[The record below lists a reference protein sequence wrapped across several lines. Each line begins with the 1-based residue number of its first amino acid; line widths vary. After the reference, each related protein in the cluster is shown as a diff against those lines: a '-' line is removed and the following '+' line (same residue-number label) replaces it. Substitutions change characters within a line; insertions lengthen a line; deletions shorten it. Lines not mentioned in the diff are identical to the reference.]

1 MTPEFLFSRVIAVTG
16 ANVDIEMAKAR
27 AAEPDD
33 EFKAAFAR
41 LYPAAGRVALRILG
55 DHAAAEDVAAE
66 ALARTYE
73 RWAKVRAL
81 PYLDAW
87 VLRVA
92 SNLAIDMVRRR
103 RPPLREP
110 QPLWIEERIAVHLS
124 LVKALESLSRR
135 QRDVVVLRYIGDL
148 SEEDV
153 SSVLGLAPGSVK
165 THLRRGLERLRP
177 LLAPEFRSDF
187 SV

>member
-1 MTPEFLFSRVIAVTG
+1 MG
-16 ANVDIEMAKAR
+16 KAR
-27 AAEPDD
+27 AREIDD

-41 LYPAAGRVALRILG
+41 LYPSAGRVALRILG
-55 DHAAAEDVAAE
+55 DHATAEDVAAE

-73 RWAKVRAL
+73 RWPKIRTL

-87 VLRVA
+87 VLRVTA
-92 SNLAIDMVRRR
+92 NLAIDTVRRK

-110 QPLWIEERIAVHLS
+110 RPLWIEERIAVHVA
-124 LVKALESLSRR
+124 LVRAIESLSRR

-148 SEEDV
+148 SEADV

-165 THLRRGLERLRP
+165 THLRRGLERLRV
-177 LLAPEFRSDF
+177 LLGPDFGSDL